1 MTTND
6 RPALVLG
13 ASGKSGRR
21 VASRLWERN
30 VPVRPGGRTGHPPFD
45 WRDRATWTPALEG
58 AGAAYLSFQP
68 DLALP
73 GAAAAVAELSALA
86 ADAGVERLVL
96 LSRRG
101 EEEARLAE
109 QGFHAA
115 APFGTVLRCAWFAQ
129 NFSEGAFAAGVA
141 SGELVLPVGDAVA
154 EPFVDVED
162 VADVAVAAL
171 TRDEHAGAVHE
182 LTGPRSLTF
191 AAAVAELAAA
201 TGRDLTFVPTT
212 LDEFT
217 TALTGLGLPGDVVDL
232 LRYLF
237 TEVLD
242 GRGSRTTDGVRAA
255 IGRDATDF
263 REYAVRDAAVWAP
276 GAQLVPGAGPVR
288 S

>member
-171 TRDEHAGAVHE
+171 TEERHRGRTYE
-182 LTGPRSLTF
+182 LTGPRLLRH
-191 AAAVAELAAA
+191 AEVVAEIGAAL
-201 TGRDLTFVPTT
+201 GRPVRMAEVTIEEYAEVARAQGAG
-212 LDEFT
+212 E
-217 TALTGLGLPGDVVDL
+217 DVVRL
-232 LRYLF
+232 LVRRF

-242 GRGSRTTDGVRAA
+242 GRNEQISHGVDLAL
-255 IGRDATDF
+255 GRPARDF
-263 REYAVRDAAVWAP
+263 RAFARREARA
-276 GAQLVPGAGPVR
+276 GAWDVPARAGVA
-288 S
+288 